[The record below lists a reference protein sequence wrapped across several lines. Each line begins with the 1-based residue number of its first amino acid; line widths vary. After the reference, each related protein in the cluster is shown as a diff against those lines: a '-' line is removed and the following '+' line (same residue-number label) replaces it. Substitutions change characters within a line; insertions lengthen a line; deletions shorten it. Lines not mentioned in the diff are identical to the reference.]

1 MKKVLLYGTGIGVI
15 GYALYKYFMRQK
27 DLLLDYSWE
36 IAGIKVTKVTPT
48 EVIIVFSMKFIS
60 KADIE
65 AKVNSVYLDVYL
77 DNKSVGYVTEQKPFI
92 LPAKGHSFI
101 DLNITFNPKL
111 IFQNVIDF
119 TLGLI
124 QKKDMSIDL
133 KGYADI
139 QSSFIKTTLPLE
151 YHTTFKEYFANPTTT
166 QKK

>member
-1 MKKVLLYGTGIGVI
+1 MKKTLLFGLGIGVI
-15 GYALYKYFMRQK
+15 GFALYKYFMKQK

-36 IAGIKVTKVTPT
+36 IAGIKVTKVTQT
-48 EVIIVFSMKFIS
+48 EVVIVFSMKFIS

-77 DNKSVGYVTEQKPFI
+77 DGKSVGYVTEQKPFI

-111 IFQNVIDF
+111 IFKNVIDF
-119 TLGLI
+119 TLGI
-124 QKKDMSIDL
+124 VQKKDIDIEL

-139 QSSFIKTTLPLE
+139 QSSFIKTTLPLQ
-151 YHTTFKEYFANPTTT
+151 YKTTFKEYFSNPTTT

>member
-15 GYALYKYFMRQK
+15 GFALYKYFMKQK
-27 DLLLDYSWE
+27 QLLLDYSWE
-36 IAGIKVTKVTPT
+36 IAGIKVTKATPT

-77 DNKSVGYVTEQKPFI
+77 DGKSVGYVTEQKPFI

-119 TLGLI
+119 TLGIL
-124 QKKDMSIDL
+124 QKKDINIEL

-151 YHTTFKEYFANPTTT
+151 YKTTFKEYFSNPSITI
-166 QKK
+166 KK

>member
-1 MKKVLLYGTGIGVI
+1 MKKILLYGAGIGVI
-15 GYALYKYFMRQK
+15 GFALYKYFMKQK

-36 IAGIKVTKVTPT
+36 LSGFKITKATPT

-77 DNKSVGYVTEQKPFI
+77 DGKSVGYVTEQKPFI

-119 TLGLI
+119 TLGIL
-124 QKKDMSIDL
+124 QKKDINIEL

-151 YHTTFKEYFANPTTT
+151 YKTTFKEYFLNTQTTT
-166 QKK
+166 KK

>member
-15 GYALYKYFMRQK
+15 GYALYKYFRRQK

-119 TLGLI
+119 TLGI
-124 QKKDMSIDL
+124 VQKKDINIEL

-139 QSSFIKTTLPLE
+139 QSSFIKTTLPLQ
-151 YHTTFKEYFANPTTT
+151 YKTTFKEYFSNPTTT